1 VGRRVALLI
10 SAIVIAAIGTTL
22 VYLYAKN
29 ANDRAIADQ
38 NPRTVLVAAQNIS
51 AGTTADQA
59 VSDGSMVLTK
69 VAESDLATGAV
80 GNASALNGQV
90 ALGTIYEGQQI
101 VSQMFGSA
109 ANAGTTDLQIPK
121 GLLAA
126 SFSFQDP
133 NRVAGFLQAGSKV
146 AVFLT
151 TTNADATTG
160 QTFTR
165 LLLPKVQI
173 LAVGATTIT
182 PPADP
187 TKANPET
194 PPRALMTLAL
204 TQREVEKLV
213 HAQTQGDLYLGL
225 LSDSSKVTERD
236 QGVNSKNLFK

>member
-29 ANDRAIADQ
+29 ANDRALADQ
-38 NPRTVLVAAQNIS
+38 NPVSVLVATQTIS
-51 AGTTADQA
+51 AGTTAQQA
-59 VSDGSMVLTK
+59 LDAGSLAIRR
-69 VAESDLATGAV
+69 VASKDAPPTAV
-80 GNASALNGQV
+80 GNAAALQGQV
-90 ALGTIYEGQQI
+90 ALGTIFTDQQI
-101 VSQMFGSA
+101 VTAMFGSA

-121 GLLAA
+121 GLIAA

-151 TTNADATTG
+151 SAAGNSSGET
-160 QTFTR
+160 QTK
-165 LLLPKVQI
+165 LLLARVQI

-182 PPADP
+182 PAVDP
-187 TKANPET
+187 TKANPEA

-204 TQREVEKLV
+204 TQRDAEKLV
-213 HAQTQGDLYLGL
+213 HAQTLGDLYLGL
-225 LSDSSKVTERD
+225 LSDSSKVSTSD
-236 QGVNSKNLFK
+236 KGVNAANLYK